1 VPIINAGSG
10 AGQHPTQ
17 ALLDLYTIVRE
28 HGHIDGLTI
37 GLAGD
42 LKHGR
47 TVRSL
52 AYLLGKFEGVRII
65 FVSPEE
71 LKIGADIKEYLDRH
85 SIAYAETPDI
95 REAIG
100 RVGVLY
106 QTRIQKERFADVQE
120 YERLKHS
127 YRIDATLAGE
137 MRKGAIIMHPLPRV
151 DEIAQEVD
159 TLPQAAYFKQARYGL
174 LVRMALLKWI
184 FS

>member
-1 VPIINAGSG
+1 MPQSARPKCRQCPSSTPATGT
-10 AGQHPTQ
+10 GQHPTQ

-65 FVSPEE
+65 FVSPPE
-71 LKIGADIKEYLDRH
+71 LKVGADIKEYLDRH
-85 SIAYAETPDI
+85 GVLYAETQDI

-100 RVGVLY
+100 KVGVLY
-106 QTRIQKERFADVQE
+106 QTRIQKERFADPNE
-120 YERLKHS
+120 YERLKHC
-127 YRIDATLAGE
+127 YRIDAALAG
-137 MRKGAIIMHPLPRV
+137 RCAK
-151 DEIAQEVD
+151 
-159 TLPQAAYFKQARYGL
+159 
-174 LVRMALLKWI
+174 ALSSCTPCPALMK
-184 FS
+184 